1 MQYGI
6 RVVKELRSP
15 SQLEYRYLVQGTYKG
30 TWYVARSF
38 KQLEINSAVKAI
50 RKESQGSKKYLL
62 NKYK

>member
-1 MQYGI
+1 MQYGF
-6 RVVKELRSP
+6 RVVKELRNP

-38 KQLEINSAVKAI
+38 KELEINSAVKAI